1 MRPPVAFGGMT
12 EFAVITGL
20 SGAGRSTVADAL
32 EDRGWFVIDNLPTP
46 LIPKVA
52 ELAIVPESSIE
63 LVALA
68 LGSSAQPQDI
78 LPAIADL
85 RAGPARVRVVFL
97 EASTDSLV
105 RRYESTKR
113 RHPRSTGEQLAQTI
127 EHERSLLEPVKAEA
141 DVIVDTTHL
150 NIYEL
155 RNRVA
160 ELFAD
165 GERDDHRMQTTLLSF
180 GYKHGLPT
188 DVDIVL
194 DCRFLPN
201 PHWIPELRPK
211 SGLDGEVVDYVLQ
224 QPVARP
230 FLVELERTLALLI
243 PAYVREG
250 KSFLSIALGCTG
262 GRHRSVVMAEQAAA
276 ILRRHGLEPTV
287 DHRDIDR

>member
-1 MRPPVAFGGMT
+1 VT
-12 EFAVITGL
+12 EFAVIAGL

-32 EDRGWFVIDNLPTP
+32 EDRGWFVIDNLPTQ

-63 LVALA
+63 RVALA
-68 LGSSAQPQDI
+68 LGSSALPQDI
-78 LPAIADL
+78 LPAIAAL

-97 EASTDSLV
+97 EASPEALV

-113 RHPRSTGEQLAQTI
+113 RHPRSAGEQLAEAI
-127 EHERSLLEPVKAEA
+127 EQERSLLEPVKAEA
-141 DVIVDTTHL
+141 DVIVDTTNL
-150 NIYEL
+150 NIYDL

-165 GERDDHRMQTTLLSF
+165 GERDEHHMQTTLLSF

-201 PHWIPELRPK
+201 PYWVDSLRPLT
-211 SGLDGEVVDYVLQ
+211 GQDPAVVAHVLGEEAAQQFLDRLD
-224 QPVARP
+224 
-230 FLVELERTLALLI
+230 ALLDVLL
-243 PAYVREG
+243 PEYVSEG
-250 KSFLSIALGCTG
+250 KAYLSIAFGCTG
-262 GRHRSVVMAEQAAA
+262 GRHRSVA
-276 ILRRHGLEPTV
+276 IVEEVASRLRRRGIEATV
-287 DHRDIDR
+287 KHRDIDR

>member
-1 MRPPVAFGGMT
+1 MT
-12 EFAVITGL
+12 EFAVIAGL

-63 LVALA
+63 KVALA

-78 LPAIADL
+78 LPALADL
-85 RAGPARVRVVFL
+85 RTGPARVRVLFL
-97 EASTDSLV
+97 EASTDTLV

-113 RHPRSTGEQLAQTI
+113 RHPRSSGEQLVESI
-127 EHERSLLEPVKAEA
+127 ELERALLEPVKAEA
-141 DVIVDTTHL
+141 DVIVDTSTL

-165 GERDDHRMQTTLLSF
+165 GERDDHHMQTTLVSF

-194 DCRFLPN
+194 DCRFLPD
-201 PHWIPELRPK
+201 PYWVDALRPLT
-211 SGLDGEVVDYVLQ
+211 GRDPEVVAYVLGEDAAQ
-224 QPVARP
+224 QFLAR
-230 FLVELERTLALLI
+230 LDDLLDVLL
-243 PAYVREG
+243 PQYVSEG
-250 KSFLSIALGCTG
+250 KAYLGIAFGCTG
-262 GRHRSVVMAEQAAA
+262 GRHRSVAIVEEVAER
-276 ILRRHGLEPTV
+276 LRRRGIDAAV
-287 DHRDIDR
+287 KHRDIDR